1 MTISRLFILESP
13 VGNTKAFVD
22 LETNEG
28 IILKGFKLV
37 LGPTGLFLGAPSEK
51 GKDGKWR
58 ESIIIPKEMKTEL
71 NSMAISE
78 YDRIR
83 TSRPSSEA
91 VAPEEDVPDLP
102 F

>member
-1 MTISRLFILESP
+1 MTISRLHILTTP

-37 LGPTGLFLGAPSEK
+37 LGQTGLFVGAPSEK

-58 ESIIIPKEMKTEL
+58 ESIIIPKEMKMEI
-71 NSMAISE
+71 NSMVISE
-78 YDRIR
+78 YDRMR
-83 TSRPSSEA
+83 TSSPASSVSEQEEEA
-91 VAPEEDVPDLP
+91 SDLP

>member
-1 MTISRLFILESP
+1 MTISRLFILTTP
-13 VGNTKAFVD
+13 AGNTKAFVD

-28 IILKGFKLV
+28 IILKGFKLI

-58 ESIIIPKEMKTEL
+58 ESVIIPKEMRTEI

-83 TSRPSSEA
+83 TSSPSSEIP
-91 VAPEEDVPDLP
+91 APEEEESDLP

>member
-1 MTISRLFILESP
+1 MTISRLFLLPSP
-13 VGNTKAFVD
+13 IGNTKAFVD

-37 LGPTGLFLGAPSEK
+37 HGPTGLFLGAPSEK

-58 ESIIIPKEMKTEL
+58 ESVIIPKEMRTEI
-71 NSMAISE
+71 NSMVISE

-83 TSRPSSEA
+83 TTMPSSEA
-91 VAPEEDVPDLP
+91 PMPEEDVSDLP